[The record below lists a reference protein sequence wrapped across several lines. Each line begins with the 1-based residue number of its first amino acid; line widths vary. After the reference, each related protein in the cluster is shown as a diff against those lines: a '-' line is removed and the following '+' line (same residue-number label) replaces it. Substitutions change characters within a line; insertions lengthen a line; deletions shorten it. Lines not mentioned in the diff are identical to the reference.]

1 MSLKVCA
8 AGGDNAI
15 RSVSA
20 RSEAGG
26 GVDGLRRGGSDGEN
40 GIMSLKVCVIG
51 SGSSG
56 NSIFVRSD
64 EVKILIDLGLSVARV
79 EKSLAVLGETSDGVS
94 VLLTH
99 CHSDHVAGAD
109 KFVRR
114 HPDAKLYCADWCYR
128 TISGKIGAAYAS
140 LTPEAGDFYIGDV
153 TVSPF
158 RVDHDV
164 PCAGFG
170 IYSGGR
176 KITVATDLGVFTDG
190 ILEKA
195 ADSDVMVIECNHD
208 ERLLRQNLNYS
219 YRLKERI
226 LSEHG
231 HLSNAACGEAIAE
244 LAHRGVKQFVLAH
257 LSRENNYPELAFET
271 VREVLG
277 ERGISED
284 KASIEVATQDGMSSL
299 FVIGKGA

>member
-1 MSLKVCA
+1 
-8 AGGDNAI
+8 
-15 RSVSA
+15 
-20 RSEAGG
+20 
-26 GVDGLRRGGSDGEN
+26 
-40 GIMSLKVCVIG
+40 MSLKVCVIG

-140 LTPEAGDFYIGDV
+140 LTPEASDFYIGDV

-158 RVDHDV
+158 RVDHDCLARV
-164 PCAGFG
+164 
-170 IYSGGR
+170 SGSIRAAR
-176 KITVATDLGVFTDG
+176 KSRLRPTSAFSPTEFSKKPPTATLW
-190 ILEKA
+190 
-195 ADSDVMVIECNHD
+195 
-208 ERLLRQNLNYS
+208 
-219 YRLKERI
+219 
-226 LSEHG
+226 
-231 HLSNAACGEAIAE
+231 LSNAITTSGC
-244 LAHRGVKQFVLAH
+244 
-257 LSRENNYPELAFET
+257 
-271 VREVLG
+271 
-277 ERGISED
+277 
-284 KASIEVATQDGMSSL
+284 
-299 FVIGKGA
+299 